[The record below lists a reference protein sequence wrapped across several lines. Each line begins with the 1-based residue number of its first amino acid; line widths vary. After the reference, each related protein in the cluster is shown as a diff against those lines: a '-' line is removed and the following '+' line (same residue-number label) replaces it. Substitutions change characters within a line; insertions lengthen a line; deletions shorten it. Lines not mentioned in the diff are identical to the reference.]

1 MEEIEIMNRIK
12 ITMLAIGLCVGLIG
26 SVNAQSILRGEA
38 GAPSGS
44 TAVIMQLLSKYA
56 AQDSN
61 ITVKVNTGQTLTR
74 SLLKLS
80 DAKIEV
86 AITPVGAFSAMTKG
100 KGPYKK
106 LGDKAIE
113 ASKNVR
119 SLFAF
124 LGGHFHPI
132 TYADSG
138 IKAFKDIKGKTV
150 FVGPPSGSASGQ
162 SIGIIRAV
170 TGFEPGKDYKA
181 VKLGWGAAN
190 QAFEDGKF
198 DLFMRPQMIGSAMI
212 NQFGAS
218 KKIRLLNIPE
228 ATRQSD
234 AWKNY
239 EKTPGRT
246 LDLLPSGT
254 YSNVVNNAENINA
267 AAYVMMVTVN
277 KGMDDDTAYKLTK
290 AVFDNIKAVHSVSPA
305 LHPLTLKTVFRN
317 NVVPVHPGA
326 AKFYKENGVDVPAK
340 LQAN

>member
-1 MEEIEIMNRIK
+1 MK
-12 ITMLAIGLCVGLIG
+12 KLATVTVATGLALGVATTV
-26 SVNAQSILRGEA
+26 SAQSILRGEA
-38 GAPSGS
+38 GAASGS

-56 AQDSN
+56 AADSN

-74 SLLKLS
+74 SLLKL
-80 DAKIEV
+80 AAGKIEV
-86 AITPVGAFSAMTKG
+86 AVTPVGAFAAMTKG
-100 KGPYKK
+100 RGPYKK
-106 LGDKAIE
+106 LGDQAKA
-113 ASKNVR
+113 ASGNVR

-138 IKAFKDIKGKTV
+138 IREFADIKGKTV

-162 SIGIIRAV
+162 SIGIINAV
-170 TGFEPGKDYKA
+170 TGYKPGEDYEA

-198 DLFMRPQMIGSAMI
+198 DMFMRPQMIGSAMI
-212 NQFGAS
+212 EQFGAS
-218 KKIRLLNIPE
+218 KKIRVLNIPE
-228 ATRQSD
+228 AIRKSA
-234 AWKNY
+234 AWQKY

-246 LDLLPSGT
+246 LDLLPAGT
-254 YSNVVNNAENINA
+254 YSNVVNNDKDINA

-277 KGMDDDTAYKLTK
+277 KGMDDDTARKLTK

-305 LHPLTLKTVFRN
+305 LHPLTIKTAFRN

-326 AKFYKENGVDVPAK
+326 AKFYAEKGVEVPAK
-340 LQAN
+340 LRAK

>member
-1 MEEIEIMNRIK
+1 MKR
-12 ITMLAIGLCVGLIG
+12 LATLAVAAGLVLGIATTAG
-26 SVNAQSILRGEA
+26 AQNILRGEA
-38 GAPSGS
+38 GAASGS

-56 AQDSN
+56 AADSN

-74 SLLKLS
+74 SLLKLAA
-80 DAKIEV
+80 AKIEV
-86 AITPVGAFSAMTKG
+86 AVTPVGAFAAMTKG
-100 KGPYKK
+100 RGPYKK
-106 LGDKAIE
+106 LGDKAKA
-113 ASKNVR
+113 ASANVR

-138 IKAFKDIKGKTV
+138 IKEFRDVKGKTV

-162 SIGIIRAV
+162 SIGIIHAV
-170 TGFEPGKDYKA
+170 TGYTPDKDYKA

-198 DLFMRPQMIGSAMI
+198 DMFMRPQMIGSAMI
-212 NQFGAS
+212 EQFGAS
-218 KKIRLLNIPE
+218 KKIRILNIPE
-228 ATRQSD
+228 ATRKSA
-234 AWKNY
+234 AWQKY

-246 LDLLPSGT
+246 LDLLPAGT
-254 YSNVVNNAENINA
+254 YSNVVNNDKDINA

-277 KGMDDDTAYKLTK
+277 RKMDDDIAYKLTK

-305 LHPLTLKTVFRN
+305 LHPLTIKTAFRN

-326 AKFYKENGVDVPAK
+326 AKFYAEKGIEVPAK
-340 LQAN
+340 LQAK

>member
-1 MEEIEIMNRIK
+1 MTK
-12 ITMLAIGLCVGLIG
+12 LTKLTLAAALAI
-26 SVNAQSILRGEA
+26 SVAGTASAETILRGEA
-38 GAPSGS
+38 GAASGS
-44 TAVIMQLLSKYA
+44 TAVVMQLLSKYA
-56 AQDSN
+56 ATDAN

-80 DAKIEV
+80 ADKIEV
-86 AITPVGAFSAMTKG
+86 AITPVGAFSAMTRG
-100 KGPYKK
+100 AGPYKK
-106 LGDKAIE
+106 LGEKAKV

-138 IKAFKDIKGKTV
+138 ISEFKDIKGKTV

-170 TGFEPGKDYKA
+170 TGYEPGKEYKA

-218 KKIRLLNIPE
+218 KKIRVLDIPE
-228 ATRQSD
+228 SVKKSE
-234 AWKNY
+234 AWKKY
-239 EKTPGRT
+239 EKVPGRT
-246 LDLLPSGT
+246 LDLLPAKT
-254 YSNVVNNAENINA
+254 YTNVVNNDKSINA

-277 KGMDDDTAYKLTK
+277 KNMDDGTAYKLTK
-290 AVFDNIKAVHSVSPA
+290 AMFDNIKAVHSVSPA
-305 LHPLTLKTVFRN
+305 LHPLTAKSAFRN
-317 NVVPVHPGA
+317 NIVPVHPGA
-326 AKFYKENGVDVPAK
+326 AKFYEENGIKVPAG
-340 LQAN
+340 LQAK

>member
-1 MEEIEIMNRIK
+1 MK
-12 ITMLAIGLCVGLIG
+12 KLATLTAATGLVLAI
-26 SVNAQSILRGEA
+26 STTANTQSILRGEA
-38 GAPSGS
+38 GAASGS

-56 AQDSN
+56 AADSN

-74 SLLKLS
+74 SLLKLAA
-80 DAKIEV
+80 AKIEV

-100 KGPYKK
+100 RGPYKK
-106 LGDKAIE
+106 LGDKASK
-113 ASKNVR
+113 ASANVR

-124 LGGHFHPI
+124 LGGHFHPV

-138 IKAFKDIKGKTV
+138 ITKFADIKGRTV

-162 SIGIIRAV
+162 SIGIIKAV
-170 TGFEPGKDYKA
+170 TGYTPKKDYKA

-212 NQFGAS
+212 EQFGAS

-228 ATRQSD
+228 SVRKSE
-234 AWKNY
+234 AWQEY

-246 LDLLPSGT
+246 LDLLPAGT
-254 YSNVVNNAENINA
+254 YSNVVNNNEDINA

-277 KGMDDDTAYKLTK
+277 SKMDDDTAYKLTR
-290 AVFDNIKAVHSVSPA
+290 AVFDNITAVHSVSPA
-305 LHPLTLKTVFRN
+305 LHPLTMKTAFRN

-326 AKFYKENGVDVPAK
+326 AKFYAEKGIEVPAK
-340 LQAN
+340 LRAK

>member
-1 MEEIEIMNRIK
+1 MKSIP
-12 ITMLAIGLCVGLIG
+12 TLALAIGMSVGLAS
-26 SVNAQSILRGEA
+26 SVNAQNILRGEA
-38 GAPSGS
+38 GAASGS
-44 TAVIMQLLSKYA
+44 TAVVMQLLSKYA
-56 AQDSN
+56 AADSN

-80 DAKIEV
+80 SAKIEV
-86 AITPVGAFSAMTKG
+86 AITPVGAFAAMTKG
-100 KGPYKK
+100 RGPYKK
-106 LGDKAIE
+106 LGDKAKK

-138 IKAFKDIKGKTV
+138 INSFKDIKGKTV
-150 FVGPPSGSASGQ
+150 FVGPPSGSASRQ
-162 SIGIIRAV
+162 SIGIIGAV
-170 TGFEPGKDYKA
+170 TGYKPGKDYKA

-198 DLFMRPQMIGSAMI
+198 DLFMRPQMIGSAMV

-218 KKIRLLNIPE
+218 KKIRLLNIPNSVVK
-228 ATRQSD
+228 TK
-234 AWKNY
+234 AWQKY
-239 EKTPGRT
+239 EKIPGRT
-246 LDLLPSGT
+246 LDKLPAGT
-254 YSNVVNNAENINA
+254 YSNAVNNNTDINA

-277 KGMDDDTAYKLTK
+277 KKMDNDTAYKLTK

-305 LHPLTLKTVFRN
+305 LHPLTAKTAFRDN
-317 NVVPVHPGA
+317 IVPVHPGA
-326 AKFYKENGVDVPAK
+326 AKYYGEKGIKVPAK

>member
-1 MEEIEIMNRIK
+1 MK
-12 ITMLAIGLCVGLIG
+12 SLTTLALTAALAATV
-26 SVNAQSILRGEA
+26 STSANSQTILRGEA
-38 GAPSGS
+38 GAPAGS

-56 AQDSN
+56 AADSK

-74 SLLKLS
+74 SLLKLAS
-80 DAKIEV
+80 DKIEV
-86 AITPVGAFSAMTKG
+86 AVTPVGAFAAMTKG
-100 KGPYKK
+100 RGPYKK
-106 LGDKAIE
+106 LGDKAKS

-124 LGGHFHPI
+124 LGGHFHPV

-138 IKAFKDIKGKTV
+138 IKDFKDIKGKTV
-150 FVGPPSGSASGQ
+150 FVGPPSGSASRQ
-162 SIGIIRAV
+162 SIGIIAAV
-170 TGFEPGKDYKA
+170 TGYKPGKDYEA

-218 KKIRLLNIPE
+218 KKIRILNIPE
-228 ATRQSD
+228 AVRKTD
-234 AWKNY
+234 AWQKY

-246 LDLLPSGT
+246 LDLLPAGT
-254 YSNVVNNAENINA
+254 YSNAVNNSENINA

-277 KGMDDDTAYKLTK
+277 KNMDNDTAYKLTR

-305 LHPLTLKTVFRN
+305 LHPLTVKTAFRN
-317 NVVPVHPGA
+317 NIVAVHPGA
-326 AKFYKENGVDVPAK
+326 AKFYGEQGIEVPAE